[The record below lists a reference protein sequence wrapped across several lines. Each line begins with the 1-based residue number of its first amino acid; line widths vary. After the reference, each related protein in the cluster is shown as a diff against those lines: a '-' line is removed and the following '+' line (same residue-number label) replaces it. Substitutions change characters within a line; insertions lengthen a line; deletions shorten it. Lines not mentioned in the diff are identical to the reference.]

1 MERVYRAW
9 SLVNS
14 LLILGLVITAIGLII
29 LGMVGMNIG
38 SWGGLVA
45 PGILIQLMSYV
56 LLEAITIGPAMGRKY
71 NVPVRSLKLKTAVGD
86 LPEDS
91 ILYRQGLRSGD
102 VVVRVNND
110 ELQDTFP
117 LSTWWQNEDSV
128 TLTILRNSQELQV
141 TLRKE

>member
-38 SWGGLVA
+38 SWGGLVL
-45 PGILIQLMSYV
+45 PGICIQLMSCV